1 MNVNAGPR
9 LDRLPMSGFHRRIM
23 WLIGIGMFFDGFDIY
38 VASTVLG
45 ATLKTGFSTLGQ
57 NALFVSLTFLGMMLG
72 SLGTGFLGDRFGRR
86 FTYQANLAI
95 FGLAS
100 LGAAFAPT
108 MSVLI
113 ACRFVM
119 GLGLGAE
126 NVVGYSTLTEFVP
139 PQKRGKLQ
147 GLMAVF
153 VVSGLPVAGL
163 IGLLLI
169 PAFGW
174 RAMFVLGG
182 IGALGVWYARK
193 SLPESPRWLDSVG
206 RHAEADTI
214 LRRIEAEVTHARG
227 GQPLPPLAVGKTPGP
242 AAVLLSFGSL
252 FSGTMLQ
259 RMIVG
264 CVTLVVINTLL
275 YGFVTWLPTFFV
287 HQGFSIARSFGF
299 ALVMSLGAPIGS
311 AIGALTADSWG
322 RKPTIIGASLAAIVF
337 GAIYPFVSNP
347 LLLPIVGLL
356 LTIPIYVL
364 VALLFA
370 VYVPELFPTEV
381 RLRASGICNTLGRGA
396 TIVTPFIVVALFA
409 QHGIVGVLALMI
421 GLLAVQIVVVA
432 WLGVEPTG
440 QRLEDLQPADPQ
452 ARDATRTDAPGA
464 DAHASPLK

>member
-45 ATLKTGFSTLGQ
+45 ATLKSGFSTLGQ

-72 SLGTGFLGDRFGRR
+72 SLATGFLGDRFGRR
-86 FTYQANLAI
+86 FTYQANLAV

-100 LGAAFAPT
+100 LCAALAPN
-108 MSVLI
+108 MGVLI

-119 GLGLGAE
+119 GFGLGAE

-169 PAFGW
+169 PSFGW

-206 RHAEADTI
+206 RHDEADAI
-214 LRRIEAEVTHARG
+214 LRRIETEVTAARG
-227 GQPLPPLAVGKTPGP
+227 GEALPPFVPVKTGASGP
-242 AAVLLSFGSL
+242 RVLSFGSL

-264 CVTLVVINTLL
+264 CVTLIVINTLL

-287 HQGFSIARSFGF
+287 HQGFSIAKSFGF

-311 AIGALTADSWG
+311 AIGALTADAWG
-322 RKPTIIGASLAAIVF
+322 RKPTIIGSSLAAILF
-337 GAIYPFVSNP
+337 GAMYPFITSPVI
-347 LLLPIVGLL
+347 LPIVGLL

-381 RLRASGICNTLGRGA
+381 RLRASGVCNTLGRGA
-396 TIVTPFIVVALFA
+396 TIVTPFIVVSLFA
-409 QHGIVGVLALMI
+409 QYGIVGVLAMMI

-440 QRLEDLQPADPQ
+440 QRLEDLQPEDTLT
-452 ARDATRTDAPGA
+452 RDALHA
-464 DAHASPLK
+464 DAHASSLK

>member
-1 MNVNAGPR
+1 MNVSAGPR

-86 FTYQANLAI
+86 FTYQANLAV
-95 FGLAS
+95 FGIAS
-100 LGAAFAPT
+100 LGAALAPN

-169 PAFGW
+169 PTLGW

-182 IGALGVWYARK
+182 IGAMGVWSARK
-193 SLPESPRWLDSVG
+193 SLPESPRWLESVG
-206 RHAEADTI
+206 RRDEADAI
-214 LRRIEAEVTHARG
+214 LRRIESEVAEAQG
-227 GQPLPPLAVGKTPGP
+227 GQPLPPPVVAKTPNP
-242 AAVLLSFGSL
+242 AASLSFGSL

-259 RMIVG
+259 RLIVG

-287 HQGFSIARSFGF
+287 HQGFSIAKSFGF

-322 RKPTIIGASLAAIVF
+322 RKPTIIGASFAAIVF

-347 LLLPIVGLL
+347 LLLPLVGLL
-356 LTIPIYVL
+356 LVIPIYVL

-370 VYVPELFPTEV
+370 IYVPELYPTEV
-381 RLRASGICNTLGRGA
+381 RLRASGICNALGRGA
-396 TIVTPFIVVALFA
+396 TIVTPFIVVALYS
-409 QHGIVGVLALMI
+409 QYGVVGVLALMI
-421 GLLAVQIVVVA
+421 GLLVIQIVVVA

-452 ARDATRTDAPGA
+452 AGDAMRPG
-464 DAHASPLK
+464 AHASPLK